1 MSARAK
7 YGGAAATAAWAR
19 FTETCGRHRTEPTPV
34 TPEKVCGFL
43 LGECLRGVSSQ
54 TLAAKLGGLLRF
66 LDDNNV
72 VDRSDDALSAGARR
86 EYARCI
92 QVLEKE
98 FPGEVRRKRTF
109 SDEDLRRIK
118 LYLQPY
124 LDKGG
129 LFASGFWAQLLLAC
143 AVGSR
148 HKNLRG
154 RAFTWSQISTASLS
168 DGSLTLVLDL
178 PYRKMRRGLR
188 DVQFDKVAVPRRD
201 GADHDLDAVS
211 AMEEYAVRCGV
222 ALGSSSSGD
231 AVFPH
236 RHKLSGLPSD
246 PLLRDCSSH
255 QARAEQLFVLE
266 AAGFPEPKAYGLHS
280 ARRTAASR
288 MLRLGVDGY
297 TVMRICGWASV
308 RSLAT
313 YDNRCT
319 ELAEEVMVAER
330 RVKRKRAT
338 GRLFATRFGLRA
350 GDPAAKG
357 R

>member
-1 MSARAK
+1 
-7 YGGAAATAAWAR
+7 
-19 FTETCGRHRTEPTPV
+19 V

-66 LDDNNV
+66 LDDNDV

-118 LYLQPY
+118 QYLQPY

-154 RAFTWSQISTASLS
+154 RAFTWSQISIASVS

-201 GADHDLDAVS
+201 GANRDLDAS
-211 AMEEYAVRCGV
+211 GTMEEYAVLGGV
-222 ALGSSSSGD
+222 ALGSISPGD
-231 AVFPH
+231 AAFLH
-236 RHKLSGLPSD
+236 RHKGSGPPSY
-246 PLLRDCSSH
+246 PLLRDCISH
-255 QARAEQLFVLE
+255 QARTAQLFVRQ
-266 AAGFPEPKAYGLHS
+266 AAGFPSP
-280 ARRTAASR
+280 RRT
-288 MLRLGVDGY
+288 GY
-297 TVMRICGWASV
+297 TARA
-308 RSLAT
+308 APP
-313 YDNRCT
+313 
-319 ELAEEVMVAER
+319 R
-330 RVKRKRAT
+330 RACSGSAWT
-338 GRLFATRFGLRA
+338 ATRSCASAA
-350 GDPAAKG
+350 GPRCACWRRTTTAAPSSP
-357 R
+357 RR